1 VSFRLRFSSD
11 VVVELFE
18 VFRKLDELFYRRE
31 KFEFAKP
38 DTNVP
43 TVAEAQVVDAVVATS
58 IFNVNSLVAHLA
70 SSEVG
75 VIDVPKILGIATVQ
89 IFDFFI

>member
-1 VSFRLRFSSD
+1 M
-11 VVVELFE
+11 
-18 VFRKLDELFYRRE
+18 
-31 KFEFAKP
+31 
-38 DTNVP
+38 P